1 MKEIFTRRSV
11 RSYTEQ
17 PIADNTL
24 MNLLKAAM
32 AAPSAGNQ
40 QPWEFIIVRSQL
52 LLREITKIHAYSTM
66 LLQAPAAII
75 VCSDMN
81 RNKYPADYWV
91 QDCSAA
97 TQNILLAATAEGLGS
112 CWLGVY
118 PDSGRVVGIRRIF
131 GIPDEVI
138 PFSVIALGY
147 PTAVPQTVDRFEEQR
162 IHLEKW

>member
-17 PIADNTL
+17 PIADSTL

-32 AAPSAGNQ
+32 AAPSAGNE

-52 LLREITKIHAYSTM
+52 LLKEITKIHAYSNM
-66 LLQAPAAII
+66 LLQSPAAII
-75 VCSDMN
+75 VCSDVS
-81 RNKYPADYWV
+81 RSKYPMDYWV

-118 PDSGRVVGIRRIF
+118 PDSARVVGIRRIF
-131 GIPDEVI
+131 AIPDEII
-138 PFSVIALGY
+138 PFAVIALGY
-147 PTAVPQTVDRFEEQR
+147 PATAPQAVDRFEEQR